1 MENYKLKSTKKFLK
15 VYMKVEETII
25 KFGDNEIEKQKLHQP
40 KRPISIKIQILIK
53 WQYLTKSLYK
63 DAKKFRPLCIFLSKM
78 SEYRIDFDET
88 KSMFFFLYIYK
99 R

>member
-40 KRPISIKIQILIK
+40 LGQ
-53 WQYLTKSLYK
+53 
-63 DAKKFRPLCIFLSKM
+63 
-78 SEYRIDFDET
+78 
-88 KSMFFFLYIYK
+88 
-99 R
+99 